1 MTKTCGKCGEAKDI
15 AGFYRRT
22 SSKDG
27 HASWCKVCDNASRL
41 RNKKAVGRKRNKRIP
56 DSKKCRRCSEVKPF
70 RDFSAMKDSTDGL
83 YSYCK
88 PCKAAM
94 VKDYTTRNGDEVRAR
109 ARQRNATPKGRLAT
123 RKANLKQSFRMTK
136 AQFDKTWREQGK
148 VCAICK
154 VKRKRNE
161 KAFAVDHD
169 HATDAIRGILC
180 HDCNRALG
188 LADDDRELLRAAA
201 AYLRKHAR
209 RQVKS
214 RPGP

>member
-1 MTKTCGKCGEAKDI
+1 MTKTCGKCAETKDI
-15 AGFYRRT
+15 AGFYRRA

-27 HASWCKVCDNASRL
+27 HAPWCKVCDNANRL
-41 RNKKAVGRKRNKRIP
+41 KNRKAIKRMRNKKIP
-56 DSKKCRRCSEVKPF
+56 DSKKCRRCGEVKPAG
-70 RDFSAMKDSTDGL
+70 DFSAMKDSADGL

-88 PCKAAM
+88 TCKAAM
-94 VKDYTTRNGDEVRAR
+94 VKDYTSRNGDQVRAR

-123 RKANLKQSFRMTK
+123 RKANLKHSFRMTK

-148 VCAICK
+148 VCAICNA
-154 VKRKRNE
+154 KRKRNE

-169 HATDAIRGILC
+169 HAKGLIRGILC

-188 LADDDRELLRAAA
+188 LAGDDRELLKAAA

-209 RQVKS
+209 RQVKI
-214 RPGP
+214 RPGS